1 MKKDNRLKTKAF
13 PPEPTPEEW
22 DCYTDLALEQRN
34 LLLREAPGAPEVEGI
49 QTRVRLRRDLRTTW
63 IRVSTPEGSAA
74 LRKPMG
80 TYVTLEVNPEALRM
94 KKAQDRIVRTL
105 AGELADLM
113 ALSPADP
120 VLVVGLGNRKV
131 IYDALGPLTLDQL
144 QVTGHL
150 RGRLP
155 AEYGPIRSVFAF
167 EPGVL
172 GRTGMETGSLLQAVA
187 DALRPAAILAV
198 DALAARNR
206 STLCATIQLTDT
218 RLVPHHLYAGTGR
231 GFCCNAPVG
240 DPGGCPVFRYFGQK
254 HQPLS
259 ASFPDGGTAV
269 AGCRNN
275 VETILCLP
283 DEYCRI
289 LSVYYIACGKACGQC
304 EKLLDFSGFSPVF
317 CLGKPDSEGVFHR

>member
-22 DCYTDLALEQRN
+22 ACYTDLALEQRN

-172 GRTGMETGSLLQAVA
+172 GRTGMETGSLLRAVA

-218 RLVPHHLYAGTGR
+218 GLVPGSGVTAGRSGLTRESIGI
-231 GFCCNAPVG
+231 
-240 DPGGCPVFRYFGQK
+240 PVFALGV
-254 HQPLS
+254 P
-259 ASFPDGGTAV
+259 
-269 AGCRNN
+269 
-275 VETILCLP
+275 TISTLEQAADFVVTPRSVTREAALFSGILGRSINLCLHP
-283 DEYCRI
+283 SLTEEQ
-289 LSVYYIACGKACGQC
+289 LSQAVEAT
-304 EKLLDFSGFSPVF
+304 
-317 CLGKPDSEGVFHR
+317 